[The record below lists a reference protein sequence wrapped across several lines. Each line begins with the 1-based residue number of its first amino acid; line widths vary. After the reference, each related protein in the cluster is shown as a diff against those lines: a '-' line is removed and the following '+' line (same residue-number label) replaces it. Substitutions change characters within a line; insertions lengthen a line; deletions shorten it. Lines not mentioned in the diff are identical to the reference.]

1 MFPLSLNVNSQKQ
14 KHRRTLSRVPF
25 LIITLLC
32 ICMTSPLWPYALAAA
47 AWDDLQI
54 STKWFSTLTE
64 SNVSYEDL
72 NRSNAFKIPTQ
83 ILESQLREDLRAYH
97 SSFVITLRPT
107 LSLSRKTQAEGLDLA
122 TKINNTTL
130 IRWNEAFVQW
140 NLSDSLFTVYGI
152 QNFQWGPAESFNP
165 SNGIFRETAQ
175 QKILTHQSRG
185 KHLLRFNYSW
195 TPQINTIF
203 LAELSD
209 NSGDNPFLKDVEFR
223 QKILQKT
230 ELNWNSG
237 SDYAGI
243 VVGGENSLPPYFG
256 EYFNLSISEGLS
268 LYGDGKH
275 QRGGESWYPTE
286 NASTSLVTLE
296 QTHHQTHQL
305 FSSGVLGLRYAFENG
320 SDLHYEMISYTP
332 GYSEQDHQIFLR
344 ALLPSSISQMQKT
357 STWIHR
363 VDGLGLE
370 FPGQKFSYLSLRV
383 PDFFRISNW
392 NLMAR
397 AIRSHTDQSYQ
408 CYVSSD
414 WTMGPAGTWTL
425 AGLFSP
431 SAQNKELGSPAHTT
445 IYFGYEHV
453 W

>member
-1 MFPLSLNVNSQKQ
+1 MDSQKQ
-14 KHRRTLSRVPF
+14 KDRRPIARALSLVIMLVCSC
-25 LIITLLC
+25 LI
-32 ICMTSPLWPYALAAA
+32 SPPWQSAPAAEIR
-47 AWDDLQI
+47 DDLQI

-64 SNVSYEDL
+64 SDISYEDL
-72 NRSNAFKIPTQ
+72 NQGNALKIPSQ
-83 ILESQLREDLRAYH
+83 ILESQLREDVRAYYLN
-97 SSFVITLRPT
+97 FVVNLRPT
-107 LSLSRKTQAEGLDLA
+107 LSLSRKSQAEGPDLT
-122 TKINNTTL
+122 TKANSTTL
-130 IRWNEAFVQW
+130 VRWNEAFVQW
-140 NLSDSLFTVYGI
+140 NLADSLFTVYGI

-175 QKILTHQSRG
+175 QRTLTHQSRG

-209 NSGDNPFLKDVEFR
+209 NSGDTPFLADVEFR
-223 QKILQKT
+223 HKMLQKT

-237 SDYAGI
+237 SDYVGI
-243 VVGGENSLPPYFG
+243 VIGGEDSLSPYFG
-256 EYFNLSISEGLS
+256 EYFNLSISDGLS

-275 QRGGESWYPTE
+275 QRGSESWYPTE
-286 NASTSLVTLE
+286 DTSTSLVTLE
-296 QTHHQTHQL
+296 QTHHRSHEL
-305 FSSGVLGLRYAFENG
+305 LSSGVLGLRYAFENG
-320 SDLHYEMISYTP
+320 SDLRYEMISYTP
-332 GYSEQDHQIFLR
+332 GYSEQDQLIFLR
-344 ALLPSSISQMQKT
+344 GLLPSSIAQMQKT

-383 PDFFRISNW
+383 PDFFRVSNW

-397 AIRSHTDQSYQ
+397 AMRSHTDQSYQ
-408 CYVSSD
+408 CYLSTD

-431 SAQNKELGSPAHTT
+431 SAQNKELGSSAHST

>member
-1 MFPLSLNVNSQKQ
+1 MHL
-14 KHRRTLSRVPF
+14 
-25 LIITLLC
+25 
-32 ICMTSPLWPYALAAA
+32 
-47 AWDDLQI
+47 
-54 STKWFSTLTE
+54 
-64 SNVSYEDL
+64 
-72 NRSNAFKIPTQ
+72 KIPSQ
-83 ILESQLREDLRAYH
+83 ILDSQLREDLRAYY
-97 SSFVITLRPT
+97 SSFVVTLRPT
-107 LSLSRKTQAEGLDLA
+107 LSLSRKTQAEGLDLN
-122 TKINNTTL
+122 TKTASTTL

-230 ELNWNSG
+230 EINWNSG

-296 QTHHQTHQL
+296 QTHHQSHQL

-320 SDLHYEMISYTP
+320 SDLHYELISYTP

-344 ALLPSSISQMQKT
+344 ALLPSSIGQMQKT

-370 FPGQKFSYLSLRV
+370 FPGQRFSYLSLRI
-383 PDFFRISNW
+383 PDFSGFQTGI
-392 NLMAR
+392 
-397 AIRSHTDQSYQ
+397 
-408 CYVSSD
+408 
-414 WTMGPAGTWTL
+414 
-425 AGLFSP
+425 
-431 SAQNKELGSPAHTT
+431 
-445 IYFGYEHV
+445 
-453 W
+453 

>member
-1 MFPLSLNVNSQKQ
+1 MDSQKQ
-14 KHRRTLSRVPF
+14 KDRSPTSRALPLMFMLVCSC
-25 LIITLLC
+25 LI
-32 ICMTSPLWPYALAAA
+32 SPPWQSALAAA
-47 AWDDLQI
+47 GWDDLQI

-64 SNVSYEDL
+64 SNISYEDL
-72 NRSNAFKIPTQ
+72 NRGNSFKIPSQ
-83 ILESQLREDLRAYH
+83 ILESQLREDVRAYYLN
-97 SSFVITLRPT
+97 FVVILRPT
-107 LSLSRKTQAEGLDLA
+107 LSLSRKSQAEGPDLT
-122 TKINNTTL
+122 TKANSTTL
-130 IRWNEAFVQW
+130 MRWNEAFVQW
-140 NLSDSLFTVYGI
+140 NLSDSFFTVYGI

-175 QKILTHQSRG
+175 QRTLTHQSRG

-209 NSGDNPFLKDVEFR
+209 NSGDAPFLTDVEFR
-223 QKILQKT
+223 HKMLQKT

-237 SDYAGI
+237 SDYVGI
-243 VVGGENSLPPYFG
+243 VVGGEDSLSPYFG
-256 EYFNLSISEGLS
+256 EYFNLSISDGLS

-275 QRGGESWYPTE
+275 QRGSESWYPTE
-286 NASTSLVTLE
+286 DANTSLVSLE
-296 QTHHQTHQL
+296 QTHHGSHEL
-305 FSSGVLGLRYAFENG
+305 LSSGVLGLRYAFENG
-320 SDLHYEMISYTP
+320 SDLRYEMITYSP
-332 GYSEQDHQIFLR
+332 GYNEQDHLIFLR
-344 ALLPSSISQMQKT
+344 GLLASSGSQMQRT

-363 VDGLGLE
+363 VDGLGME
-370 FPGQKFSYLSLRV
+370 FPGQKFSYLSLRA
-383 PDFFRISNW
+383 PDFFGVSNW

-397 AIRSHTDQSYQ
+397 AIRSHTDLSYQ
-408 CYVSSD
+408 YYLSTD